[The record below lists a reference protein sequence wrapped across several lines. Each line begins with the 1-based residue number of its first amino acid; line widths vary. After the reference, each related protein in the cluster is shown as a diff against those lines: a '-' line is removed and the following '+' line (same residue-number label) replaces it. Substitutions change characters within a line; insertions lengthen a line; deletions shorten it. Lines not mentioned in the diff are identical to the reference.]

1 MISAKKSWTILSLL
15 AIFALLITACAPETV
30 EVVRTVEVEKTV
42 EVEVEK
48 TVEVEKIVTATPEP
62 VEERG
67 TLRFAGEIEMGGKE
81 TLNPAAATRWQPP
94 IWFVYDR
101 LFIFDANGELLPRL
115 AVSWEV
121 DEAAQRWA
129 FKLREGVVFHD
140 GKPFTSADVVY
151 TFENIFDPDLD
162 TPVASVLDMIDPEQI
177 ETPDEHTVVFNLKS
191 PFVDLPLLLADYR
204 MGIIGEGS
212 LPNID
217 ENPNGTGPFKLVK
230 RDIYGTS
237 VFAAHD
243 DYWDG
248 KPGLAAI
255 EFIGIADAQA
265 QTQALLSGQTD
276 VGFTVTL
283 EEAELFEQDPDF
295 ELLEVVTGNWD
306 GIVMD
311 VRDPPFDDVRVR
323 EALKLVADRQEIIDV
338 VLEGYGTV
346 GADHPVWPGDG
357 YHLEL
362 DPPHD
367 VEKAKEL
374 LAEAGYPDGL
384 DLELISSP
392 VDPYFMGLAVVY
404 KEQAAEAGINIEIK
418 EVPADGYWSGEQ
430 GWMAS
435 PFFMTSWTQRPADQ
449 VLNEALGCEA
459 PWNESRWCNEEFEQ
473 AIANARSELDA
484 EERTRFYQEA
494 QRLAAEDGGTI
505 LPYFRKAIYAVKKKV
520 KGLPPIF
527 FKQILWH
534 EIYIEE

>member
-1 MISAKKSWTILSLL
+1 MISAKKSWAVLSLL

-42 EVEVEK
+42 EVEIEK

-62 VEERG
+62 VDERG
-67 TLRFAGEIEMGGKE
+67 TLRWADEIEMGGKE
-81 TLNPAAATRWQPP
+81 TLNPAASGRWQPP
-94 IWFVYDR
+94 ILFLYDR
-101 LFIFDANGELLPRL
+101 LYIFDANGELLPRL

-140 GKPFTSADVVY
+140 GKPFTSADVAY
-151 TFENIFDPDLD
+151 SFENIFELEDS
-162 TPVASVLDMIDPEQI
+162 PVASVLNMIDPEKI
-177 ETPDEHTVVFNLKS
+177 ETPDEHTVVFNLNS
-191 PFVDLPLLLADYR
+191 PFVDLPLLFADYR

-212 LPNID
+212 LPNIE

-248 KPGLAAI
+248 KPGVARI
-255 EFIGIADAQA
+255 EFVGIADAQA
-265 QTQALLSGQTD
+265 RTQALLSGQTD
-276 VGFTVTL
+276 VGFNVTL

-295 ELLEVVTGNWD
+295 ELLKVVTGNWD

-311 VRDPPFDDVRVR
+311 VTEPPFDDLRVR
-323 EALKLVADRQEIIDV
+323 QALKLVVDRQEIVDI
-338 VLEGYGTV
+338 VLQGYGV
-346 GADHPVWPGDG
+346 MAYDHPVWPGDA

-384 DLELISSP
+384 TVELVTSD
-392 VDPYFMGLAVVY
+392 VDPYFMPLIVVY

-430 GWMAS
+430 GWMAA

-449 VLNEALGCEA
+449 VLNEALACDA
-459 PWNESRWCNEEFEQ
+459 SWNESCWCNEEFDQ
-473 AIANARSELDA
+473 AIANARSELDQA
-484 EERTRFYQEA
+484 KRTGFYQEA

-505 LPYFRKAIYAVKKKV
+505 LPYFRTSIWAMKTKV
-520 KGLPPIF
+520 KGLRPIF
-527 FKQILWH
+527 YKQILWH

>member
-1 MISAKKSWTILSLL
+1 MNTNLWKLLTIVVVLAMLVPALISCT
-15 AIFALLITACAPETV
+15 APEAETV
-30 EVVRTVEVEKTV
+30 IETVIETVLEEVEKV
-42 EVEVEK
+42 
-48 TVEVEKIVTATPEP
+48 VTATPEP
-62 VEERG
+62 ADDRG

-81 TLNPAAATRWQPP
+81 SLNPASSGRWQPP
-94 IWFVYDR
+94 ILFLYDR
-101 LFIFDANGELLPRL
+101 LYIFDANGELLPRL

-162 TPVASVLDMIDPEQI
+162 TPVAAVLDMIDPETI
-177 ETPDEHTVVFNLKS
+177 ETPDEHTVVFNLNS

-212 LPNID
+212 LPNIE

-255 EFIGIADAQA
+255 EFIGIAAAEA

-276 VGFTVTL
+276 LSFNVTL

-295 ELLEVVTGNWD
+295 KLLEVVTGNWD

-323 EALKLVADRQEIIDV
+323 QALKLVVDRQEIIDV
-338 VLEGYGTV
+338 VLQGYGV
-346 GADHPVWPGDG
+346 MAYDNPVWPGDG
-357 YHLEL
+357 YHLIL

-367 VEKAKEL
+367 VERAKEL

-384 DLELISSP
+384 DLELITSD
-392 VDPYFMGLAVVY
+392 VDPYFMPLVVVY

-418 EVPADGYWSGEQ
+418 QVPADGYWSGEQ
-430 GWMAS
+430 GWMAA
-435 PFFMTSWTQRPADQ
+435 PFFMTSWSQRPADQ
-449 VLNEALGCEA
+449 VLNEALGCA
-459 PWNESRWCNEEFEQ
+459 ATWNESRWCNEEFDQ
-473 AIANARSELDA
+473 AVANARSELDQA
-484 EERTRFYQEA
+484 KRTEFYQEA

-505 LPYFRKAIYAVKKKV
+505 LPYFRTSIWAMKTKV

-527 FKQILWH
+527 YKQTLWH

>member
-1 MISAKKSWTILSLL
+1 MRTKCAMTFLVLL
-15 AIFALLITACAPETV
+15 GTLLLTACGTQEV
-30 EVVRTVEVEKTV
+30 EVTKVVEVIKEVEKV
-42 EVEVEK
+42 
-48 TVEVEKIVTATPEP
+48 VTATPEP
-62 VEERG
+62 VDDRG
-67 TLRFAGEIEMGGKE
+67 TLRWAGEIEMGGKE
-81 TLNPAAATRWQPP
+81 TLNPAGSSRWQPP
-94 IWFVYDR
+94 ILFLYDR
-101 LFIFDANGELLPRL
+101 LFLFDANGELLPRL

-121 DEAAQRWA
+121 SEAGQRWA

-140 GKPFTSADVVY
+140 GKPFTSADVLY

-162 TPVASVLDMIDPEQI
+162 TPVAAVLDMIDPEQI
-177 ETPDEHTVVFNLKS
+177 EAPDEHTVVFNLSS

-212 LPNID
+212 LPNIE

-230 RDIYGTS
+230 PDIYGTS

-248 KPGLAAI
+248 KPGLATI
-255 EFIGIADAQA
+255 EFVGIADAQA
-265 QTQALLSGQTD
+265 RTQALLSGQTD
-276 VGFTVTL
+276 FSFSVTL

-295 ELLEVVTGNWD
+295 ELFEVVTGNWD

-323 EALKLVADRQEIIDV
+323 QALKLVVDREEILAV
-338 VLEGYGTV
+338 VLQGYG
-346 GADHPVWPGDG
+346 AIAFDHPVWPGDA
-357 YHLEL
+357 YQLEL

-392 VDPYFMGLAVVY
+392 TDPYFMPLAVVY

-430 GWMAS
+430 GWMAA
-435 PFFMTSWTQRPADQ
+435 PFFMTSWSQRPADQ
-449 VLNEALGCEA
+449 VLNEALSCA
-459 PWNESRWCNEEFEQ
+459 SPWNESRWCNEEFEQ
-473 AIANARSELDA
+473 AIANARSELDR
-484 EERTRFYQEA
+484 EKRTGFYQEA

-505 LPYFRKAIYAVKKKV
+505 LPYFRKSIRAMKTKV
-520 KGLPPIF
+520 KGIPPIF
-527 FKQILWH
+527 YKQTLWH